1 MHKTLNVE
9 EDNAESIQDTVS
21 AGGTRYIVGVKGG
34 LKFYG
39 QNSASNLDAADS
51 ISNYSKSRGG
61 GPLGD
66 IGDSASRLDYD
77 GSSLNNGSQ
86 EGNNRRAHAGGGF
99 NTISGQRE
107 DGGQ

>member
-9 EDNAESIQDTVS
+9 EENAESVQDTVS

-39 QNSASNLDAADS
+39 QNSASNLDGADS

-77 GSSLNNGSQ
+77 GSSLGNGSQ
-86 EGNNRRAHAGGGF
+86 EGNRKAHVAGGF
-99 NTISGQRE
+99 NTISG
-107 DGGQ
+107 

>member
-9 EDNAESIQDTVS
+9 EENAESVQDTIS

-39 QNSASNLDAADS
+39 QNSASNLDANDS

-77 GSSLNNGSQ
+77 ASSVNNGS
-86 EGNNRRAHAGGGF
+86 
-99 NTISGQRE
+99 
-107 DGGQ
+107 